1 MIDIDKTTLKEIMN
15 ILRRNLDDNVSVYAF
30 GSRVK
35 NTARQY
41 SDLDLLLKSEQDI
54 PQKIIFTLK
63 EEFEESDIPFRVDI
77 SDWHRLSET
86 FKPFI
91 DKEKVQ
97 INF

>member
-1 MIDIDKTTLKEIMN
+1 MIDVDKTVLKEITN
-15 ILRRNLDDNVSVYAF
+15 ILRRNLGNDVSVYAF

-41 SDLDLLLKSEQDI
+41 SNLDLLLKSEQAI
-54 PQKIIFTLK
+54 PQKIIFVLK

-91 DKEKVQ
+91 EKEKIQ